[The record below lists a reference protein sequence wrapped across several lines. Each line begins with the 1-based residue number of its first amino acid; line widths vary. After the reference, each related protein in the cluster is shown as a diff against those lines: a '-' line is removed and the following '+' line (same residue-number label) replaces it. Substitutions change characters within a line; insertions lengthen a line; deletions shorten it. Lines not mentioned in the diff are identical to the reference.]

1 MSDQGLPDG
10 VIVIPR
16 ARLDEAVAV
25 LAAAFARDPLLT
37 YVFAGLGERFPVALR
52 ALFRF
57 ACAVR
62 FELDWPLLGVERAG
76 RLAGV
81 LGVTAVEDAPWP
93 ATLAAIY
100 DDFQAAIGPA
110 AAGRWERYPALAD
123 RHRPAAPNYG
133 VGVIGVHP
141 DYQGQGIGRRLLDA
155 VHARSLAHPTS
166 TGVYLDTE
174 NSASKRFYERCGYRT
189 IAHERLDGAVDIWC
203 LFRPNDA
210 RP

>member
-1 MSDQGLPDG
+1 M
-10 VIVIPR
+10 IVIPR

-25 LAAAFARDPLLT
+25 LAAAFARDLLLT

-62 FELDWPLLGVERAG
+62 FELDWPLLGVER
-76 RLAGV
+76 
-81 LGVTAVEDAPWP
+81 
-93 ATLAAIY
+93 
-100 DDFQAAIGPA
+100 
-110 AAGRWERYPALAD
+110 WERYPALAD

-141 DYQGQGIGRRLLDA
+141 DYQGQGIGGRLLDA

-174 NSASKRFYERCGYRT
+174 NPASKRFYERCGYRT